1 MKTILFKSV
10 FCILLL
16 SGFFSVAQNKKQYN
30 VLVILTDDQR
40 LNSIHAPGNSQVQT
54 PNIDKLFRSS
64 TTFI

>member
-1 MKTILFKSV
+1 MNSMIFKSV

-40 LNSIHAPGNSQVQT
+40 FNSIHALGNSEIQT
-54 PNIDKLFRSS
+54 PI
-64 TTFI
+64 